1 MHRTERCIGTL
12 PFVQYDLSG
21 KEWVGLET
29 QIARTLSPEDLMLR
43 YSCAPKG
50 FDLALEHIRQAS
62 PGFGIFFQH
71 PSIDGSS
78 QRMIAA
84 SCIASSLRD
93 TPCARLIK
101 EPNAIEFG
109 VIVDPRFRG
118 NRLAQLAVTRTAEI
132 ARLQGYT
139 KLIGFV
145 DPINTPTKDLGG
157 RLTYDHP
164 TIVCGHDLRV
174 DDYTINIPL
183 DQKTVFSLLESVTD
197 LRRSH
202 PVSGVRS
209 FPTSR

>member
-1 MHRTERCIGTL
+1 MR
-12 PFVQYDLSG
+12 
-21 KEWVGLET
+21 LET
-29 QIARTLSPEDLMLR
+29 QIAQTLSPEELMLR
-43 YSCAPKG
+43 YSCTPEGLAPT
-50 FDLALEHIRQAS
+50 LEHIRNKN
-62 PGFGIFFQH
+62 PGFGIFFRH
-71 PSIDGSS
+71 PPIDGSR
-78 QRMIAA
+78 QEIIVA
-84 SCIASSLRD
+84 SCIASSLRG
-93 TPCARLIK
+93 TPSALLIN

-109 VIVDPRFRG
+109 FMVDPRFRRNG
-118 NRLAQLAVTRTAEI
+118 LALLAVARTAEI

-209 FPTSR
+209 FSMSR